1 MPLQIAY
8 NKLLQRHK
16 KRKNTEVTENHLLLA
31 FLDEPQGYFF
41 SILDNLN
48 TQPNQLIHDVRD
60 SLTHVPTFS
69 GEARQP
75 IPAANLQQRI
85 SDAQAIARQWKDS
98 YVSSDHFLIAYWKNG
113 GEPFT
118 TWKQR
123 YGLNI
128 KQVEEQIK
136 NIRGDRH
143 MDSPTA
149 ESSLQTLEKYCK
161 NLSALAREG
170 KLDPVIGR
178 DQEIRRTIQVLSR
191 RTKNNPL
198 LLGEPGVGKTAIAEG
213 LAQRIVQGD
222 VPEAL
227 KDKEI
232 VTLDMGSLVAGT
244 KFRGEFEERLKG
256 ILSDI
261 EKSEGK
267 VILFIDEVHTLIRA
281 GAAEGAMDAADC

>member
-1 MPLQIAY
+1 MNPNFTDAVANALQSAF
-8 NKLLQRHK
+8 NEAQT
-16 KRKNTEVTENHLLLA
+16 RKNTEVTENHLLLA
-31 FLDEPQGYFF
+31 LLSDPQGYFV

-48 TQPNQLIHDVRD
+48 TQPQTLANDVENTLSR
-60 SLTHVPTFS
+60 VPTFS
-69 GEARQP
+69 GQP
-75 IPAANLQQRI
+75 HAPNVSQSLQQRI
-85 SDAQAIARQWKDS
+85 NEAQAVARQWKDT
-98 YVSSDHFLIAYWKNG
+98 YIGSDHFLVAYWKG
-113 GEPFT
+113 AGDPFQS
-118 TWKQR
+118 WKQR
-123 YGLNI
+123 YGINL

-136 NIRGDRH
+136 EIRGSRH

-149 ESSLQTLEKYCK
+149 ESSLQTLEKFCK
-161 NLSALAREG
+161 NLTALAREG

-178 DQEIRRTIQVLSR
+178 DEEIRRTIQVLSR

-222 VPEAL
+222 IPDTL

-232 VTLDMGSLVAGT
+232 VALDMGSLVAGT

-256 ILSDI
+256 ILTDI

-267 VILFIDEVHTLIRA
+267 VVLFIDEVHTLIGA
-281 GAAEGAMDAADC
+281 GAT